1 MVMLDQYDEEIDAQ
15 SSLDSLVNLRLLTS
29 NTRLVAVRKAKG
41 LTQAEAARGIDMAVS
56 RYEAIE
62 RLQRLPD
69 DEDMAKIA
77 GYFGEPVSNLFP
89 DALLAA
95 MEAGVFDRR
104 YIELT
109 APEIISLTEAQHLRL
124 TYDGEGRM
132 IDEISRKELRERID
146 EVLETLEPRFR
157 EVLRLRFGLD
167 DGVSKTLEDVG
178 SYFNVTKERIRQI
191 EAKALRL
198 LRHPRRSRRL
208 KDYLD

>member
-1 MVMLDQYDEEIDAQ
+1 MLVQYDEEIDAQ

-41 LTQAEAARGIDMAVS
+41 LIQAEAAQGIGMAVS

-62 RLQRLPD
+62 RLQRLPRE
-69 DEDMAKIA
+69 EDMAKIA
-77 GYFGEPVSNLFP
+77 GYFRQPVSNLFP

-146 EVLETLEPRFR
+146 EVLETLEPRER

-167 DGVSKTLEDVG
+167 DGVAKTLEDVG
-178 SYFNVTKERIRQI
+178 PYFNVTKERIRQI

>member
-29 NTRLVAVRKAKG
+29 NTRLVAARKAKG
-41 LTQAEAARGIDMAVS
+41 LTQAEAARGIDMSVY

-62 RLQRLPD
+62 RLQRLPSE
-69 DEDMAKIA
+69 EDMAKIA
-77 GYFGEPVSNLFP
+77 GYFRQPVSNLFP

-191 EAKALRL
+191 EAKALRF